1 MRDINFH
8 EITLTGEDHRLISA
22 DAKAYRII
30 GSDTYSSF
38 EDYVMEEYRENFIKK
53 LELLDD
59 NWFPARLKNGSDKS
73 LYYMRASRKENSDMI
88 RLIMVNIDDL
98 MGAYARLNRD
108 INSYKAQLD
117 LYEDVF
123 FEYNPSLDIVKVY
136 NTEQAMFDSGIYTL
150 DDFEEFLL
158 TNAKGRHRQVVKGF
172 IGQIRAKAG
181 RYTAR
186 VDANLLNE
194 DTNVTYTQLE
204 ESFVFYDK
212 ESEGVVGHIHLG
224 TNKGVTKATSIK
236 HDSLTGLVDKS
247 DIIRIAKE
255 RIDDRRLDGTTL
267 VIIDIDFFKSINDTY
282 GHQVGDEVIKK
293 IADIISSEI
302 GNEGISGRFGGD
314 EFLVVIY
321 NVQDEDELRAKLKNI
336 KNMVSATFPNS
347 GIDENTPLSV
357 SIGSATYPKDAD
369 SYEDIF
375 MLADYC
381 LYMAKDK
388 GRNRYIIYTLAKH
401 GTLDS
406 IRQKRQNLKKINER
420 DLPLG
425 EVIVKMF
432 DMTLHGAGSTPE
444 HFMDEFAEA
453 FELQHMTLFV
463 GEPFFCK
470 YSAGTE
476 VIRDQAAQ
484 DFLLG
489 ILNSDAREKYF
500 SDQNFIVVNRIEN
513 LPPYAKSVQD
523 FLKDL
528 GVYSYVMIRFRDKDD
543 RPCVLII
550 ASIGKFTQ
558 WNQTHYKFYRAFT
571 DLLGL
576 YSLN

>member
-1 MRDINFH
+1 MKDNNFH
-8 EITLTGEDHRLISA
+8 EITLSGDEHRMISA
-22 DAKAYRII
+22 DAKAYSII

-38 EDYVMEEYRENFIKK
+38 EDYVQEEYRENFKKK
-53 LELLDD
+53 LELLEDD
-59 NWFPARLKNGSDKS
+59 WFPARLKNGSSKS
-73 LYYMRASRKENSDMI
+73 LYYMRASRKENSNMI
-88 RLIMVNIDDL
+88 RLVMVNIDDL

-108 INSYKAQLD
+108 VNSYRAQLD

-123 FEYNPSLDIVKVY
+123 FEYNPSLDIIKVY
-136 NTEQAMFDSGIYTL
+136 NTEAASFDAGIYTL
-150 DDFEEFLL
+150 DDFESMLL
-158 TNAKGRHRQVVKGF
+158 ENAKGRHRQIVKSF

-186 VDANLLNE
+186 VDANLL
-194 DTNVTYTQLE
+194 DDDPNVTYTQLE
-204 ESFVFYDK
+204 EAFVFYDK

-224 TNKGVTKATSIK
+224 TSKGVTKATSIK

-255 RIDDRRLDGTTL
+255 RIDDRRLEGTTL
-267 VIIDIDFFKSINDTY
+267 IIIDIDFFKSINDTY

-293 IADIISSEI
+293 IADIISTEV
-302 GNEGISGRFGGD
+302 GNDGISGRFGGD
-314 EFLVVIY
+314 EFLVVLY
-321 NVQDEDELRAKLKNI
+321 HVQDEDELRAKLKSI

-357 SIGSATYPKDAD
+357 SIGSAMFPRDAD
-369 SYEDIF
+369 NYEDLF

-388 GRNRYIIYTLAKH
+388 GRNRYIIYTLEKH
-401 GTLDS
+401 GTLDT
-406 IRQKRQNLKKINER
+406 IRQKRQNSKKINER
-420 DLPLG
+420 DLSLG
-425 EVIVKMF
+425 DVIVKMF
-432 DMTLHGAGSTPE
+432 DMTLHGTPSSLE
-444 HFMDEFAEA
+444 HYMDEFAEA

-463 GEPFFCK
+463 GEPYICK
-470 YSAGTE
+470 YSAGTN

-489 ILNSDAREKYF
+489 ILNSDARETYF
-500 SDQNFIVVNRIEN
+500 SDQKFIVVNRIDN
-513 LPPYAKSVQD
+513 LPPYARSVKE
-523 FLKDL
+523 FLKEL
-528 GVYSYVMIRFRDKDD
+528 GVYSYVMIRFKDRDDK
-543 RPCVLII
+543 PCVLII
-550 ASIGKFTQ
+550 ASIGKLTQ

-576 YSLN
+576 LSLS

>member
-1 MRDINFH
+1 MRDTNFH

-30 GSDTYSSF
+30 GGDTYSSF

-53 LELLDD
+53 LELLED

-420 DLPLG
+420 DLSLG

-489 ILNSDAREKYF
+489 ILNSDARERYF

-513 LPPYAKSVQD
+513 LPPYAKSVQN